1 MMTPE
6 ERSRLRQQIQRWQAE
21 RRRLEG
27 EVLRLSRGVLVR
39 GSLVPMFKACK
50 KGGCK
55 CTRGELHGPFWYL
68 SWSEGGRTRMH
79 FVKAAGHARVRA
91 AAQRYRRW
99 RQVRAQWVKLQQRLL
114 AGLDALEHA
123 ATRPV
128 EEVEGP
134 G

>member
-1 MMTPE
+1 MTPE
-6 ERSRLRQQIQRWQAE
+6 ARSRLRQQIHRWQGE

-27 EVLRLSRGVLVR
+27 ELLRLSRQVLVR
-39 GSLVPMFKACK
+39 GSLVPMYKACK

-68 SWSEGGRTRMH
+68 SWSEEGRTRMR
-79 FVKAAGHARVRA
+79 FVRVAGQARVRA

-99 RQVRAQWVKLQQRLL
+99 RQVRAQLVKLHAQLL
-114 AGLDALEHA
+114 AGLDALERA

-128 EEVEGP
+128 EAVEGAE
-134 G
+134 